1 MRKQKVKDGMKE
13 QERSL
18 WKETGGNVDITRY
31 VGNTM
36 PGKYDLISTERN
48 VAGTRVI
55 MEAAL
60 ILQ

>member
-1 MRKQKVKDGMKE
+1 M
-13 QERSL
+13 
-18 WKETGGNVDITRY
+18 DITRY